1 MQDIE
6 IKDRGKTIYLLPNLF
21 TTAGMFAG
29 FYAIVA
35 AMKGLF
41 EYAVV
46 AIFIAMIMD
55 SIDGRVARLTNTQSA
70 FGAQYDSLS
79 DMVAFGIAPAL
90 FTYAWGLRYLGK
102 IGWLATF
109 FYAAATG
116 LRLARFNV
124 HLSDTEV
131 KTQDFLG
138 LPCPAAAGFVI
149 SMIWLALVYHLQS
162 RTYHI
167 IGACLIVFTALMMVS
182 NIPYRSFKDKDFR
195 DKVPFLLI
203 LIVLLLFVGI
213 TLDPPHVLAAIF
225 TLYLLSGFVAWI
237 RRSRKYIL
245 DRRMKQ

>member
-1 MQDIE
+1 MQDVE
-6 IKDRGKTIYLLPNLF
+6 LKDHGKTIYLLPNLF

-46 AIFIAMIMD
+46 SIFIAMIMD

-102 IGWLATF
+102 IGWLAAF

-124 HLSDTEV
+124 HLSDSEV
-131 KTQDFLG
+131 KTQDFSG
-138 LPCPAAAGFVI
+138 LPCPAAAGFVV
-149 SMIWLALVYHLQS
+149 SMIWLALVYHLQG
-162 RTYHI
+162 RTYNI
-167 IGACLIVFTALMMVS
+167 IGAFLIVFAALMMVS

-203 LIVLLLFVGI
+203 LVVLLLFVGI
-213 TLDPPHVLAAIF
+213 ALDPPHVLAAIF
-225 TLYLLSGFVAWI
+225 TLYLLSGFVAWV
-237 RRSRKYIL
+237 RH
-245 DRRMKQ
+245 

>member
-29 FYAIVA
+29 FYSIVA

-46 AIFIAMIMD
+46 SIFIAMIMD

-90 FTYAWGLRYLGK
+90 FTYAWGLRHLGK
-102 IGWLATF
+102 VGWLAVF

-124 HLSDTEV
+124 HLSDAEV
-131 KTQDFLG
+131 KTQDFSG
-138 LPCPAAAGFVI
+138 LPCPAAAGFVT
-149 SMIWLALVYHLQS
+149 SMVWLAMVYQLQG
-162 RTYHI
+162 RVYD
-167 IGACLIVFTALMMVS
+167 IGVACLVVFAGSMMVS

-203 LIVLLLFVGI
+203 LVVLLLFVGI
-213 TLDPPHVLAAIF
+213 AMDPPHVLGAIF
-225 TLYLLSGFVAWI
+225 TLYLLSGFIAWV
-237 RRSRKYIL
+237 RHLK
-245 DRRMKQ
+245 D